1 MMTYEEARAFI
12 DDTARYGAVLGLT
25 SVTELVRRLGNPQD
39 KLKFVHIAGTNGKG
53 STLAYISTIL
63 KEAGYRVG
71 RYISPTIFD
80 YRERIQVNEEY
91 ITKEGLARLTAQV
104 QEACRQMVQDGFS
117 HPTTF
122 EVETALAFLWFRE
135 MNCDIVVLEC
145 GMGGLTDATNV
156 VKTTLVSVFAE
167 IGMDHMGFLGNTVQE
182 IARIKGGIIK
192 PDTLAV
198 STVQRP
204 EVRKVLEDIC
214 LAQHTEFREVRKE
227 ELKDIRYGFE
237 NQKFSYRTMKNLKPA
252 LAGSWQIENAALAVE
267 TVLALADCGFP
278 VSEEQIRKGLAKTV
292 WPGRFMV
299 VDRRPLFVVDGAH
312 NRDAADRLLE
322 TVRLYFPDKRK
333 IMIAGVLA
341 DKEYDYVMSL
351 LTPLAARV
359 ITVMTPDNPRALP
372 AEELAEDIRNYN
384 ENVEAAESLSD
395 AVRRARAYAGEDD
408 LILAFGSLSYLG
420 DLIRQVR
427 MMK

>member
-1 MMTYEEARAFI
+1 MTYEEARAFI

-39 KLKFVHIAGTNGKG
+39 DLKFVHIAGTNGKG

-122 EVETALAFLWFRE
+122 EVETALAFLWFRGQC
-135 MNCDIVVLEC
+135 CDIVVLEC

-167 IGMDHMGFLGNTVQE
+167 IGMDHMGFLGNTVRE

-192 PDTLAV
+192 PETMAV
-198 STVQRP
+198 STAQRM
-204 EVRKVLEDIC
+204 EVREVLEEIC
-214 LAQHTEFREVRKE
+214 REKNTGYREVWKE
-227 ELKDIRYGFE
+227 DIRDVRYGFE
-237 NQKFSYRTMKNLKPA
+237 NQSFSYREMKNLKPA
-252 LAGSWQIENAALAVE
+252 LSGSWQIENAALAVE
-267 TVLALADCGFP
+267 AVLALGSSGFP
-278 VSEEQIRKGLAKTV
+278 VEEEQIRRGLSKTV
-292 WPGRFMV
+292 WPGRFSV
-299 VDRRPLFVVDGAH
+299 IDRHPLFLVDGAH
-312 NRDAADRLLE
+312 NRDAADRLFE
-322 TVRLYFPDKRK
+322 TLQLYFPDKRK
-333 IMIAGVLA
+333 IFIAGVLA
-341 DKEYDYVMSL
+341 DKEYDYIMKR

-359 ITVMTPDNPRALP
+359 VTVMTPDNPRALP
-372 AEELAEDIRNYN
+372 AAVLAEDIRNYN
-384 ENVEAAESLSD
+384 ENVEAAGSLAD
-395 AVRRARAYAGEDD
+395 AVRRVRAYAGEDD

-427 MMK
+427 MTK